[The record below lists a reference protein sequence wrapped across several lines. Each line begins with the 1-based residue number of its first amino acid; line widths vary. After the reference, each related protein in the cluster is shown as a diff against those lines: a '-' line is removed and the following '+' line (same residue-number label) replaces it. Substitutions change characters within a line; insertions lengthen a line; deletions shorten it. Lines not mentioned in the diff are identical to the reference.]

1 MANGKKILGDVADIL
16 GIKLDDGK
24 MKAWGLHRGYTLF
37 AECVNDGRNVY
48 INVSMCASF
57 ASAPIQQVLTHE
69 VKVPEKVVCSSAGYR
84 INLKCTIAGKH
95 QKNVDRIVEAVR
107 ALVNFVIANEGVNC
121 DEKGMQGN
129 VEVWAIHGN
138 HLFLCP
144 ESAEGITYNM
154 NQASAAYK
162 GIRENYVLGIIGAL
176 LGSVVGAAAIL
187 LVARMGYVS
196 AISSAVMGF
205 AVVFGYKKLG
215 KKCSLFGG
223 ILCIVISVV
232 MTYLAFRID
241 STWDLFNAFRDAG
254 WDEMTFKECFKDT
267 KEWYEELDAMSDYY
281 RNMILMV
288 LSGVIGAVVAV
299 WVELKERKTEFS
311 MKKLG

>member
-1 MANGKKILGDVADIL
+1 MANGKKVLADVADIL
-16 GIKLDDGK
+16 AIKLDESK

-37 AECVNDGRNVY
+37 AECVNDNRNIY

-84 INLKCTIAGKH
+84 INLKCTIAGNH

-107 ALVNFVIANEGVNC
+107 ALVNYVIANEGVNC
-121 DEKGMQGN
+121 DEKGFQGN
-129 VEVWAIHGN
+129 VEIWCIQGN

-144 ESAEGITYNM
+144 ESAEGINYNM
-154 NQASAAYK
+154 NQASTAYK
-162 GIRENYVLGIIGAL
+162 GIKENYVLGIIGAL
-176 LGSVVGAAAIL
+176 LGSVVGAAVIL

-215 KKCSLFGG
+215 KKFSVVAG
-223 ILCIVISVV
+223 ILCIVISIV
-232 MTYLAFRID
+232 MTYLAFRVD

-254 WDEMTFKECFKDT
+254 WDDMTFMECFKDA
-267 KEWYEELDAMSDYY
+267 KEWYEELDAMSDYT
-281 RNMILMV
+281 RNMVLMV
-288 LSGVIGAVVAV
+288 LSGVVGAVAAV

>member
-1 MANGKKILGDVADIL
+1 MANGKKVLADVADIL
-16 GIKLDDGK
+16 AIILDESK

-37 AECVNDGRNVY
+37 AECVNDNRNIY
-48 INVSMCASF
+48 INVSLCASF

-84 INLKCTIAGKH
+84 INLKCTIAGNH

-107 ALVNFVIANEGVNC
+107 ALVNYVIANEGVNC
-121 DEKGMQGN
+121 DEKGFQGN
-129 VEVWAIHGN
+129 VEIWCIQGN

-144 ESAEGITYNM
+144 ESAEGINYNM
-154 NQASAAYK
+154 NQASTAYK
-162 GIRENYVLGIIGAL
+162 GIKENYVLGIIGAL
-176 LGSVVGAAAIL
+176 LGSVVGAAVIL

-215 KKCSLFGG
+215 KKFSVVAG
-223 ILCIVISVV
+223 ILCIVISIA
-232 MTYLAFRID
+232 MTYLAFRVD

-254 WDEMTFKECFKDT
+254 WDDMTFMECFKDA
-267 KEWYEELDAMSDYY
+267 KEWYEELDAMSDYT
-281 RNMILMV
+281 RNMVLMV
-288 LSGVIGAVVAV
+288 LSGVVGAVAAV

-311 MKKLG
+311 MKKLS

>member
-1 MANGKKILGDVADIL
+1 MANGKKVLADVADIL
-16 GIKLDDGK
+16 AIKLDESK

-37 AECVNDGRNVY
+37 AECVNDNRNIY
-48 INVSMCASF
+48 INVSLCASF

-84 INLKCTIAGKH
+84 INLKCTIAGNH

-107 ALVNFVIANEGVNC
+107 ALVNYVIANEGVNC
-121 DEKGMQGN
+121 DEKGFQGN
-129 VEVWAIHGN
+129 VEIWCIQGN

-144 ESAEGITYNM
+144 ESAEGINYNM
-154 NQASAAYK
+154 NQASTAYK
-162 GIRENYVLGIIGAL
+162 GIKENYVLGIIGAL
-176 LGSVVGAAAIL
+176 LGSVVGAAVIL

-215 KKCSLFGG
+215 KKFSVVAGN
-223 ILCIVISVV
+223 LCIVISIA
-232 MTYLAFRID
+232 MTYLAFRVD

-254 WDEMTFKECFKDT
+254 WDDMTFMECFKDA
-267 KEWYEELDAMSDYY
+267 KEWYEELDAMSDYT
-281 RNMILMV
+281 RNMVLMV
-288 LSGVIGAVVAV
+288 LSGVVGAVAAV

-311 MKKLG
+311 MKKLS